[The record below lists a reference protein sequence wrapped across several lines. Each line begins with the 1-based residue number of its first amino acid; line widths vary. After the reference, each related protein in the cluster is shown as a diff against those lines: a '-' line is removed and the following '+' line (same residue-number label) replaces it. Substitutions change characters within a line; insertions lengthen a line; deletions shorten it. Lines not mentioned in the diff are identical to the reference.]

1 MAERQLIENLPMYL
15 NLGDWPAAA
24 HAVIGYASAFRDEET
39 GTSRIEIALTPE
51 NSDILEHLQS
61 IAELKAIGFAGIM
74 RRPDEGYM
82 WVQVER
88 TASRTAAKQEGDR

>member
-24 HAVIGYASAFRDEET
+24 HAVIGHASAFRDTET
-39 GTSRIEIALTPE
+39 GVSRIEITLTPE

-61 IAELKAIGFAGIM
+61 IAELKAVGFAGIM
-74 RRPDEGYM
+74 RRPEG
-82 WVQVER
+82 
-88 TASRTAAKQEGDR
+88 G